1 MQETFVVYLLYIG
14 YCTRQWSWI
23 QVEQV
28 LAPDLR
34 ILAKETDKLMVLRV
48 IRRVQDPMGLHNQS
62 TYKLKDTNF

>member
-34 ILAKETDKLMVLRV
+34 ILAKETDKL
-48 IRRVQDPMGLHNQS
+48 DGFKGYKES
-62 TYKLKDTNF
+62 TRSYGTA